1 MHIIMHSDQLYSTPR
16 EQTHSAQW
24 VFNIFAIDIHKLPN
38 IHTKIFFCGT
48 HRNNVFAK
56 CVWHQSERSP
66 QWPVAVVVRR
76 RLGRSWGGQ
85 CCSGLSPGYI
95 LTTLCPPGGPY
106 IFVMCHLGMQNYP
119 TTTITTFLNSLCVY
133 IYICMSLN
141 VALLQLVWTY
151 I

>member
-1 MHIIMHSDQLYSTPR
+1 MKQTQLQIRCIGATHRLNAINLHKHQHSPANDDANSRIMHIIMHSDQLYSTPR

-85 CCSGLSPGYI
+85 CWSGLSPGYI

-106 IFVMCHLGMQNYP
+106 IFVMC
-119 TTTITTFLNSLCVY
+119 I
-133 IYICMSLN
+133 
-141 VALLQLVWTY
+141 
-151 I
+151 